1 MNLSGSNLP
10 ADIRGLN
17 RNVRLYPFY
26 VAAFNAFFWMP
37 VFFLY
42 FTSLFSLEKVLLLE
56 AVYYAAVV
64 LQEVPSGH
72 FSDRFG
78 RRPTLLVSSAAL
90 TMAYA
95 LFLFGSGFAI
105 FAAAQAL
112 LATGVS
118 FNSGTDTSFHFD
130 SLAALGREAEFA
142 EREAR
147 ATGYA
152 FTAGAVTAFLGGAV
166 ATLGLHYAYGLS
178 ILAGLATFGII
189 IATVE
194 PMTHERGAALAG
206 GFFLQLRQC
215 VAHLKNLRLRW
226 LFGFAVLMTVLNHVP
241 YEFYQTY
248 LETLGSEL
256 DLPAKGAP
264 LAAGGHMAVTMLLGS
279 WFASRSVRVRDRLG
293 LGPALL
299 LSALLQTVIIG
310 MMGFILHPAVTLLI
324 LLRGV
329 PRALMTAPL
338 NAAVIPEISQ
348 AHRATYL
355 SIQSLA
361 GRLSFSGVLF
371 LLSWVPVSAAPAEWT
386 SLSLM
391 LQLCGAFGLA
401 GFIALAATV
410 SPSLRGGDA

>member
-1 MNLSGSNLP
+1 M
-10 ADIRGLN
+10 
-17 RNVRLYPFY
+17 
-26 VAAFNAFFWMP
+26 AAFNAFFWMP

-56 AVYYAAVV
+56 AIYYAAVV
-64 LQEVPSGH
+64 LLEVPSGH

-78 RRPTLLVSSAAL
+78 RRPTLLVSSAGLA
-90 TMAYA
+90 MAYA

-105 FAAAQAL
+105 FAVAQAL
-112 LATGVS
+112 LAAGVS

-130 SLAALGREAEFA
+130 SLAALGKEAEFA
-142 EREAR
+142 GREAR
-147 ATGYA
+147 ATRNA
-152 FTAGAVTAFLGGAV
+152 FVAGAVTAFLGGAV
-166 ATLGLHYAYGLS
+166 ATFELRYAYGLS
-178 ILAGLATFGII
+178 LLSALATFGII
-189 IATVE
+189 VATVE
-194 PMTHERGAALAG
+194 PTTREREAAPAG

-215 VAHLKNLRLRW
+215 VAYLKNLRLRW

-241 YEFYQTY
+241 YEFYQPY
-248 LETLGSEL
+248 LGVLGSEL
-256 DLPAKGAP
+256 DFPAKGAP

-279 WFASRSVRVRDRLG
+279 WFASRSVRIRDRLG

-310 MMGFILHPAVTLLI
+310 MMGVILHPAVTLLI

-329 PRALMTAPL
+329 PRALMAAPL
-338 NAAVIPEISQ
+338 NAAVTPKIGQS
-348 AHRATYL
+348 HRATYL

-371 LLSWVPVSAAPAEWT
+371 LLSRVPVSNAPAEWT

-391 LQLCGAFGLA
+391 LRLCAAFGLA
-401 GFIALAATV
+401 GFIALAAAV
-410 SPSLRGGDA
+410 SSSLRGRDA